1 MVHTYVCVYVCLS
14 VGVFRECGGAR
25 CVQSM
30 VQYRV
35 CRSMTLAVI
44 QQLIVSNGGDEDF
57 AALLGL
63 MHTSPPDA
71 IQFKMDIIKVIIFGL
86 IEPKLVLS
94 FMTRLLIRLPTL
106 LYLDNIQL
114 LFRNALIG
122 RGFIC

>member
-1 MVHTYVCVYVCLS
+1 
-14 VGVFRECGGAR
+14 
-25 CVQSM
+25 
-30 VQYRV
+30 
-35 CRSMTLAVI
+35 MTLAVI